1 MPMRTKYGIPAQQVL
16 AKNTKIKA
24 TDDFYILQRKKS
36 PPNDNVFFMRDADGG
51 ITVIWSS
58 DDLEVKSFGSAKE
71 RYAAFVSTPKT
82 KRKVASSLK
91 FTKK

>member
-1 MPMRTKYGIPAQQVL
+1 MPMRTKYGIPAHQVL

-24 TDDFYILQRKKS
+24 MDDFYVLQRKKS
-36 PPNDNVFFMRDADGG
+36 PLNDMIFFMRDADGG
-51 ITVIWSS
+51 ITVIWSGN
-58 DDLEVKSFGSAKE
+58 DMEVKSFGSAKE